1 MQQTFAESKL
11 IRLPMDWIQDQQIL
25 ILRHYTDDLF
35 SFLRR
40 HQDLK
45 SHQRVDILW
54 RVLKGL
60 QELHDKQ
67 WVHAGT
73 RLGIAD
79 LACIAIP
86 TDRVPKDLKADNIMV
101 MWNKT
106 PLHDILITD
115 VVISDTD
122 CAAELSDG
130 RLVYT
135 RVGNPMWRA
144 PEAQVGVR
152 VGLKSDV
159 YSFGILVCL
168 HNPCY

>member
-1 MQQTFAESKL
+1 MQRAFAESKL
-11 IRLPMDWIQDQQIL
+11 IRLPIDWIQDRQIL

-35 SFLRR
+35 SFVRR
-40 HQDLK
+40 SQDLE
-45 SHQRVDILW
+45 HHHRIDILW

-67 WVHAGT
+67 WIHAGA
-73 RLGIAD
+73 RLGIAK
-79 LACIAIP
+79 IAHSAIFIDHVP
-86 TDRVPKDLKADNIMV
+86 TDLIADNIMI
-101 MWNKT
+101 MWDQNSLGEIRIKE
-106 PLHDILITD
+106 

-122 CAAELSDG
+122 CATRLSDG

-168 HNPCY
+168 YNPPY